1 MVSEQSDRG
10 YPLFFSELERDACV
24 LWEHRGVRDVDVHS
38 HEFLELSYILNGSV
52 EHTLDGTT
60 EILRAGDYLIVD
72 YGSCHSYVGNEGGR
86 FDNIDCLFLPAL
98 LDPALEGTKSLRA
111 VLEHYL
117 LHFDPMALVQNPA
130 HMVFHDHSGRI
141 LELLRRMQEESEKR
155 EAGYTE
161 LLRCYLIEILL
172 LTMRHLEDAPAA
184 AEVVEEP
191 APAPV
196 EPAAEEVK
204 EEKPAKKA
212 RKTNK
217 KAAKTEEA
225 PKAEEEI
232 PATEESPAAIVP
244 EDEEDEA
251 PASAFAEKDI
261 DPIWAKRMNG
271 IMAMFQPIEAGT
283 ILTRVYK
290 GQCYQVQVCAD
301 GSCIDY
307 ANGKSYN
314 SLSHAARCITGRK
327 SVPGRKFFKVDGKR
341 VLHNDK

>member
-1 MVSEQSDRG
+1 MKNIRLNTLTPAAKNLLSKFAAMAADESGKVEARFVCTEVLSKRENGTLTSLKNKD
-10 YPLFFSELERDACV
+10 LLSSELCEGENGAELHICLSDAA
-24 LWEHRGVRDVDVHS
+24 
-38 HEFLELSYILNGSV
+38 
-52 EHTLDGTT
+52 LD
-60 EILRAGDYLIVD
+60 LI
-72 YGSCHSYVGNEGGR
+72 GQMET
-86 FDNIDCLFLPAL
+86 P
-98 LDPALEGTKSLRA
+98 
-111 VLEHYL
+111 
-117 LHFDPMALVQNPA
+117 VQ
-130 HMVFHDHSGRI
+130 
-141 LELLRRMQEESEKR
+141 K
-155 EAGYTE
+155 
-161 LLRCYLIEILL
+161 
-172 LTMRHLEDAPAA
+172 LTR
-184 AEVVEEP
+184 
-191 APAPV
+191 
-196 EPAAEEVK
+196 K
-204 EEKPAKKA
+204 AKKYVA
-212 RKTNK
+212 KDVA
-217 KAAKTEEA
+217 KAEEA

-290 GQCYQVQVCAD
+290 GQCYQVQMCAD

>member
-1 MVSEQSDRG
+1 MKNIRLNTLTPAAKNLLSKFAAMAADESGKVEARFVCTEVLSKRENGTLTSLKNKD
-10 YPLFFSELERDACV
+10 LLSSELCEGENGAELHICLSDAALDLIGQMETPV
-24 LWEHRGVRDVDVHS
+24 QKLTRKAKKYVAKDV
-38 HEFLELSYILNGSV
+38 
-52 EHTLDGTT
+52 
-60 EILRAGDYLIVD
+60 AK
-72 YGSCHSYVGNEGGR
+72 
-86 FDNIDCLFLPAL
+86 A
-98 LDPALEGTKSLRA
+98 
-111 VLEHYL
+111 
-117 LHFDPMALVQNPA
+117 
-130 HMVFHDHSGRI
+130 
-141 LELLRRMQEESEKR
+141 EE
-155 EAGYTE
+155 
-161 LLRCYLIEILL
+161 
-172 LTMRHLEDAPAA
+172 APA
-184 AEVVEEP
+184 
-191 APAPV
+191 
-196 EPAAEEVK
+196 AAEEVK

-232 PATEESPAAIVP
+232 PATEEVPAAIVP

-290 GQCYQVQVCAD
+290 GQCYQVQMCAD

>member
-1 MVSEQSDRG
+1 MKNIRLNTLTPAAKNLLSKFAAMAADESGKVEARFVCTEVLSKRENGTLTSLKNKD
-10 YPLFFSELERDACV
+10 LLSSELCEGENGA
-24 LWEHRGVRDVDVHS
+24 
-38 HEFLELSYILNGSV
+38 ELHICLS
-52 EHTLDGTT
+52 EAALD
-60 EILRAGDYLIVD
+60 LIGQMETPVQKLTRKAKK
-72 YGSCHSYVGNEGGR
+72 YVAKAE
-86 FDNIDCLFLPAL
+86 
-98 LDPALEGTKSLRA
+98 
-111 VLEHYL
+111 
-117 LHFDPMALVQNPA
+117 
-130 HMVFHDHSGRI
+130 
-141 LELLRRMQEESEKR
+141 
-155 EAGYTE
+155 
-161 LLRCYLIEILL
+161 
-172 LTMRHLEDAPAA
+172 PAA
-184 AEVVEEP
+184 AEEEET
-191 APAPV
+191 APAV
-196 EPAAEEVK
+196 PAAEEVK

-225 PKAEEEI
+225 PKAEEEV

-251 PASAFAEKDI
+251 PASAFGEKDI

-290 GQCYQVQVCAD
+290 GQCYQVQMCAD

>member
-1 MVSEQSDRG
+1 
-10 YPLFFSELERDACV
+10 
-24 LWEHRGVRDVDVHS
+24 
-38 HEFLELSYILNGSV
+38 
-52 EHTLDGTT
+52 
-60 EILRAGDYLIVD
+60 
-72 YGSCHSYVGNEGGR
+72 
-86 FDNIDCLFLPAL
+86 
-98 LDPALEGTKSLRA
+98 
-111 VLEHYL
+111 
-117 LHFDPMALVQNPA
+117 
-130 HMVFHDHSGRI
+130 
-141 LELLRRMQEESEKR
+141 
-155 EAGYTE
+155 
-161 LLRCYLIEILL
+161 
-172 LTMRHLEDAPAA
+172 
-184 AEVVEEP
+184 VVEET

-244 EDEEDEA
+244 EDEADEA

-290 GQCYQVQVCAD
+290 GQCYQVQMCAD

-307 ANGKSYN
+307 TNGKSYN

>member
-1 MVSEQSDRG
+1 MKNIRLNTLTPAAKNLLSKFAAMAADESGKVEARFVCTEVLSKRENGTLTSLKNKD
-10 YPLFFSELERDACV
+10 LLSSELCEGENGAELHICLSDAA
-24 LWEHRGVRDVDVHS
+24 
-38 HEFLELSYILNGSV
+38 
-52 EHTLDGTT
+52 LD
-60 EILRAGDYLIVD
+60 LI
-72 YGSCHSYVGNEGGR
+72 GQMET
-86 FDNIDCLFLPAL
+86 P
-98 LDPALEGTKSLRA
+98 
-111 VLEHYL
+111 
-117 LHFDPMALVQNPA
+117 VQ
-130 HMVFHDHSGRI
+130 
-141 LELLRRMQEESEKR
+141 K
-155 EAGYTE
+155 
-161 LLRCYLIEILL
+161 
-172 LTMRHLEDAPAA
+172 LTR
-184 AEVVEEP
+184 
-191 APAPV
+191 
-196 EPAAEEVK
+196 K
-204 EEKPAKKA
+204 AKKYVA
-212 RKTNK
+212 
-217 KAAKTEEA
+217 KAEEA

-290 GQCYQVQVCAD
+290 GQCYQVQMCAD

>member
-1 MVSEQSDRG
+1 MKNIRLNTLTPAAKNLLSKFAAMAADESGKVEARFVCTEVLSKRENGTLTSLKNKD
-10 YPLFFSELERDACV
+10 LLSSELCEGENGAELHICLSDAALDLIGQMETPV
-24 LWEHRGVRDVDVHS
+24 QKLTRKAKKYVAKDV
-38 HEFLELSYILNGSV
+38 
-52 EHTLDGTT
+52 
-60 EILRAGDYLIVD
+60 AK
-72 YGSCHSYVGNEGGR
+72 
-86 FDNIDCLFLPAL
+86 A
-98 LDPALEGTKSLRA
+98 
-111 VLEHYL
+111 
-117 LHFDPMALVQNPA
+117 
-130 HMVFHDHSGRI
+130 
-141 LELLRRMQEESEKR
+141 EE
-155 EAGYTE
+155 
-161 LLRCYLIEILL
+161 
-172 LTMRHLEDAPAA
+172 APAA

-232 PATEESPAAIVP
+232 PATEESPAAIEP

-290 GQCYQVQVCAD
+290 GQCYQVQMCAD

>member
-1 MVSEQSDRG
+1 MKNIRLNTLTPAAKNLLSKFATMAADESGKVEARFVCTEVLSKRENGTLTSLKNKG
-10 YPLFFSELERDACV
+10 LLSSELCEGENGAELHICLSDAA
-24 LWEHRGVRDVDVHS
+24 VDLIGQ
-38 HEFLELSYILNGSV
+38 LETPVQKL
-52 EHTLDGTT
+52 T
-60 EILRAGDYLIVD
+60 RKAKK
-72 YGSCHSYVGNEGGR
+72 YV
-86 FDNIDCLFLPAL
+86 AK
-98 LDPALEGTKSLRA
+98 A
-111 VLEHYL
+111 
-117 LHFDPMALVQNPA
+117 
-130 HMVFHDHSGRI
+130 
-141 LELLRRMQEESEKR
+141 EE
-155 EAGYTE
+155 
-161 LLRCYLIEILL
+161 
-172 LTMRHLEDAPAA
+172 APAAAEVEEETAPA

-290 GQCYQVQVCAD
+290 GQCYQVQMCAD

-307 ANGKSYN
+307 RNGKSYN